1 MIIKITLFGLVLL
14 LVVIIVASYYVNQ
27 EGFDNLPAPMAPSPV
42 VPAVALAPSVAPSV
56 PSVAPLAP
64 SATSVPSVAPLAPSV
79 APLAPSATSVPRM
92 SKPLPTDPSPLANL
106 MPHSTTYTPTM
117 PLNNAPQRNDVQ
129 PQVALSDTGYDAM
142 SLQQKSSLLKTIQQ
156 MVKNEV
162 LANRATQ
169 PVHVANDAENNDDS
183 STSCAQGSE
192 HKRRSNVDMSK
203 YIKKDEIPCAG
214 CTLDY

>member
-14 LVVIIVASYYVNQ
+14 LVVVIVASYYVNK
-27 EGFDNLPAPMAPSPV
+27 EGFDNLPAPVPPKLV
-42 VPAVALAPSVAPSV
+42 VPAVAMPLAPSVAPLAPSVAPSV

-64 SATSVPSVAPLAPSV
+64 SAA
-79 APLAPSATSVPRM
+79 VPRM

-169 PVHVANDAENNDDS
+169 PVHAANNAENNDDS
-183 STSCAQGSE
+183 STLCAQGSE
-192 HKRRSNVDMSK
+192 YKRRSNVDMSK